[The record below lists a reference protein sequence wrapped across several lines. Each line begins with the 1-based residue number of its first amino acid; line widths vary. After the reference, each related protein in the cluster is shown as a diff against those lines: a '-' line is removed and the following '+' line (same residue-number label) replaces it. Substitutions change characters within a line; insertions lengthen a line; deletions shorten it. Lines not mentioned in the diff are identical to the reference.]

1 MEQHLLERPCVT
13 EQHSVNKISIIVVMC
28 KLQDRGLRLHV
39 AVLIFFRQERKNE
52 GHHGKCIILRNKL
65 PSASSIL
72 CCDTKLMSG
81 CWPRN
86 GANANDLLIDSCWPN
101 FFCAR
106 QQQQRGA
113 LVKSVRF
120 AADKTLR
127 WFSEPGH
134 TDNKLCRFYTIM
146 PQRWRKQSCRDIF
159 VKEIC
164 DDESCQIIAWIFL
177 DADD

>member
-1 MEQHLLERPCVT
+1 M
-13 EQHSVNKISIIVVMC
+13 SNKAELS
-28 KLQDRGLRLHV
+28 LSV
-39 AVLIFFRQERKNE
+39 AVLIFFSQERMKDIT
-52 GHHGKCIILRNKL
+52 GKCVILRSKL

-101 FFCAR
+101 FFCVR

-120 AADKTLR
+120 AADALIFRTR
-127 WFSEPGH
+127 PH
-134 TDNKLCRFYTIM
+134 RQQCRFYTIM

-164 DDESCQIIAWIFL
+164 DDESSQIIAWFFL